1 MSAASRKA
9 ATVLTIA
16 LLAGLAF
23 TVSAWTS
30 YSIARVLII
39 EGVFLLI
46 VSSLVW
52 LVGRRRT

>member
-1 MSAASRKA
+1 MNAASKKTA
-9 ATVLTIA
+9 AVLAIV

-23 TVSAWTS
+23 AVSAWTS
-30 YSIARVLII
+30 YSVARVLII
-39 EGVFLLI
+39 EGVALLI